1 MNNQAMTRDEDMVT
15 FSKVLKIKWIKGFN
29 RREK

>member
-15 FSKVLKIKWIKGFN
+15 FSKILKDKWIRVLMKRN
-29 RREK
+29 